1 MDLDFNS
8 RSQKCEKAKVS
19 VAIFSQSF
27 QLFKMECGILSRRVS
42 MVNLIF
48 SLFHPFSIQGKEP
61 CLCDYEKK
69 NWHWLV
75 FRFTDWFLSNMYD
88 DGEHWALNFDISLDD
103 LDLHCRSQFYEK
115 SKTLVSI
122 FLQIYRLIWI
132 NFSLL
137 LQPLGLLKLMQ
148 NLFCFS
154 NIQRRELCWLD
165 FTKYMF

>member
-69 NWHWLV
+69 IDIGLYSDLK
-75 FRFTDWFLSNMYD
+75 TDFFQTCMMMES
-88 DGEHWALNFDISLDD
+88 
-103 LDLHCRSQFYEK
+103 
-115 SKTLVSI
+115 T
-122 FLQIYRLIWI
+122 
-132 NFSLL
+132 
-137 LQPLGLLKLMQ
+137 
-148 NLFCFS
+148 
-154 NIQRRELCWLD
+154 EL
-165 FTKYMF
+165 